1 MDVQHGNHLFRIVS
15 VIRENKRFQVLK
27 HASCLYLPISV
38 SESKPSPGLEITI
51 IAGSLGSNLKIPN
64 LETKESNS
72 TANES
77 KRQFNRSII
86 YYLNIVPVVNDSF
99 WNSSKKFGMVNY
111 SQKKKR
117 TVELPGLEL
126 TAGEVLC
133 LCQSWMLYLLWQI
146 IMNINKFLSFNKLS
160 VVLTIA
166 ILSFTLVLKP
176 SFSLSQQYRN
186 SR

>member
-1 MDVQHGNHLFRIVS
+1 MDLLNCRLPSFAVELDSLFS
-15 VIRENKRFQVLK
+15 NCTNVL
-27 HASCLYLPISV
+27 P
-38 SESKPSPGLEITI
+38 
-51 IAGSLGSNLKIPN
+51 
-64 LETKESNS
+64 TKESNS

-86 YYLNIVPVVNDSF
+86 YYLNIVPIVNDSF
-99 WNSSKKFGMVNY
+99 WNSFW
-111 SQKKKR
+111 KKKEKKR
-117 TVELPGLEL
+117 KVELPGLEL
-126 TAGEVLC
+126 TAGEVFRS
-133 LCQSWMLYLLWQI
+133 CQSWMLYHCATKLRHLLWQI